1 MNIIISSSFDYRVH
15 IWNLE
20 GVKLGTDLN
29 WNVKIDTSFRIES
42 ARKEAVELLETSQKM
57 NYEDVILELSTM
69 KKSDTESEESEEEEV
84 DKTKSIFAKLD
95 MSFPSR
101 NKSTVPV
108 KTESNMKSLNVS
120 RIEQNGKKTVPPRRT
135 LSNSGRKIVNLNNH
149 KA

>member
-20 GVKLGTDLN
+20 GVKLGTLVVGGDLN

-69 KKSDTESEESEEEEV
+69 KKSDTES
-84 DKTKSIFAKLD
+84 D